1 MADAGIPKRHLR
13 PMNPQGEEQDDKD
26 NPQLQSTPGLSVKT
40 QTLCFLLE
48 GVTRMNSK
56 REKSLFPVK
65 HLLRKSGP
73 RAPGKTCIYRV
84 L

>member
-13 PMNPQGEEQDDKD
+13 PMNPQGEE
-26 NPQLQSTPGLSVKT
+26 LQSTPGLSVKT

-48 GVTRMNSK
+48 GVTRMSSK

-65 HLLRKSGP
+65 HLLRK
-73 RAPGKTCIYRV
+73 
-84 L
+84 